1 MEILIKPIISEK
13 MTDQSEE
20 LNTYGFEVHSRSNK
34 IQIKE
39 AVEAMYGVA
48 VKSVRTIR
56 TYGKAG
62 FQRTPF
68 GISKG
73 VRGRKK
79 KAYVTLEDGE
89 VIDFYSNI

>member
-13 MTDQSEE
+13 MTEQAEQ
-20 LNTYGFEVHSRSNK
+20 LNTYGFVVSPRANK

-39 AVEAMYGVA
+39 AVEAMYSVS
-48 VKSVRTIR
+48 VKSVRVSN
-56 TYGKAG
+56 YPGKHG

-73 VRGRKK
+73 TKGRKK
-79 KAYVTLEDGE
+79 KAFVTLDEGE
-89 VIDFYSNI
+89 MIDFYSNI

>member
-1 MEILIKPIISEK
+1 
-13 MTDQSEE
+13 MTDQAEE
-20 LNTYGFEVHSRSNK
+20 LNTYGFEVHGEANK
-34 IQIKE
+34 IQIRT
-39 AVEAMYGVA
+39 AVESLYGVA
-48 VKSVRTIR
+48 VKSVRTVR

-79 KAYVTLEDGE
+79 KAYVTLEEGE
-89 VIDFYSNI
+89 TIDFYSNI

>member
-1 MEILIKPIISEK
+1 MEVLIKPIISEK
-13 MTDQSEE
+13 MTDQAET
-20 LNTYGFEVHSRSNK
+20 LNTYGFEVSHVSNK

-56 TYGKAG
+56 TFGKAG
-62 FQRTPF
+62 WQRTPF
-68 GISKG
+68 GMSKG
-73 VRGRKK
+73 VRNRKK
-79 KAYVTLEDGE
+79 KAYVTLEEGE